1 MKKSHIV
8 LLCVVLTTS
17 LFSQNLSFS
26 TTDSTLKLT
35 HQTLQ
40 L

>member
-1 MKKSHIV
+1 MKEFLIV

-17 LFSQNLSFS
+17 LFSQNLSIP

-35 HQTLQ
+35 HQTPEL
-40 L
+40 